1 MQKLLKLLPTNKEEM
16 RQRGWHECD
25 VIFITADAY
34 CDHPSFGVA
43 LLSRLLEDEGYK
55 VGIIAQPDWHKND
68 DFLKLGLPRLF
79 FGITAGNLD
88 SMLNIYTSNMNL
100 RRQDKYSPGGAVG
113 LRPKLPTIVYAN
125 KARELFSGVPVVI
138 GGIEASLRRLT
149 HYDFWSDKVKRS
161 ILFDAKADM
170 LVYGMGERQVSELAG
185 RLKKGEAIEDINDI
199 RGTVVARKDL
209 SFLESF
215 VSLPSFEEVAADK
228 NKFADAFNLYSGELD
243 PFSARSVVQK
253 IDTRFC
259 VQLPAAL
266 PLTTQELDRIYA
278 LRFTR
283 RCHPQYEAFGGV
295 PALKTVEHSITSHRG
310 CSASCSFCSL
320 SLHQGR
326 IIQSR
331 SRESIVREA
340 EDISSRPGFKG
351 VISDVG
357 GPTANMYAAVCAINP
372 VRDKTPETSDGCL
385 RQPVSNGVKNMCKKT
400 DCLWPKICPNFK
412 LDCAKQLEVLR
423 ALRLLKGVKQV
434 NIQSGVRYDLLLI
447 PEAKAYFKE
456 LCCYHVSGQLKVA
469 PEHVS
474 DKVLHLMRKP
484 AFKAYEE
491 FVRAFDEIN
500 RASGE
505 VPGKAK
511 KQYLVQYFIT
521 AHPGCDADDALK
533 LAQFTKSMGYT
544 PEQIQDFIPLPM
556 TRSSVMYYTGLD
568 PATGKQLY
576 VPKGKSE
583 RAKQRHLIQ
592 P

>member
-1 MQKLLKLLPTNKEEM
+1 MQKPQLLPTNKQEM
-16 RQRGWHECD
+16 RQLGWHECD

-68 DFLKLGLPRLF
+68 DFLKLGRPRLF
-79 FGITAGNLD
+79 FGVTAGNLD

-100 RRQDKYSPGGAVG
+100 RRLDKYSPGGACG

-125 KARELFSGVPVVI
+125 KARELFSGVPIVV
-138 GGIEASLRRLT
+138 GGIEASMRRLA

-170 LVYGMGERQVSELAG
+170 LVYGMGERQVVELAG
-185 RLKKGEAIEDINDI
+185 RLKKGDAIVGINDI

-215 VSLPSFEEVAADK
+215 VTLPSFDEVSMDK
-228 NKFADAFNLYSGELD
+228 HKFLEAFKLYSGELD
-243 PFSARSVVQK
+243 PFSAKAVVQK

-259 VQLPAAL
+259 IQLPPAE

-278 LRFTR
+278 LKFTR
-283 RCHPQYEAFGGV
+283 ACHPKYDTFGGV

-310 CSASCSFCSL
+310 CGASCSFCSL

-326 IIQSR
+326 VIQSR
-331 SRESIVREA
+331 SPESIIKEA
-340 EDISSRPGFKG
+340 KEIAAHPDFKG
-351 VISDVG
+351 VISDIG
-357 GPTANMYAAVCAINP
+357 GPTANMYAAVCAI
-372 VRDKTPETSDGCL
+372 
-385 RQPVSNGVKNMCKKT
+385 KNICKKT
-400 DCLWPKICPNFK
+400 DCLWPKLCPNFK
-412 LDCAKQLEVLR
+412 LDCVKQLEVLR
-423 ALRLLKGVKQV
+423 ALRSLKGVKQV
-434 NIQSGVRYDLLLI
+434 NVQSGVRYDLLLL
-447 PEAKAYFKE
+447 PEAKEYFKE
-456 LCCYHVSGQLKVA
+456 LCSHHVSGQLKVA
-469 PEHVS
+469 PEHAS

-484 AFKAYEE
+484 IFKIYQE
-491 FVRAFDEIN
+491 FVKAFDEIN
-500 RASGE
+500 RELGR
-505 VPGKAK
+505 AK

-521 AHPGCDADDALK
+521 AHPGCDAVDAHK
-533 LAQFTKSMGYT
+533 LAIFTKKMGYT

-568 PATGKQLY
+568 PATGSPLY
-576 VPKGKSE
+576 IPKGRAARSMQREAVQNPPKSKKPLTKL
-583 RAKQRHLIQ
+583 RG
-592 P
+592 